1 MIGVLAEEE
10 ANLLH
15 ARSLARSNGWWD
27 RVISTM
33 QGLRQYYQHT
43 GRAVEWSRLVE
54 EVVPDFVNPATD
66 GPLPG
71 KEEGWS
77 LVTYYRVLLAED
89 ARQWDKAERLQ
100 SQRVSWDRQRVT
112 PILAKPPQA
121 WTADEKNDVRT
132 LSSSLHEQ
140 SEIQRGQGSAMCVDG
155 YLEALSLAEQIQET
169 QGAATCAFNLGHAY
183 GALLGIR
190 DLALAERW
198 YQRSLDR
205 RAKEDRMGR
214 AGCLGQLG
222 SVAHE
227 RFLDAR
233 KTGPPPWSALVTSRR
248 PNNTT
253 GRRSKCSLR
262 TPSQSLRLPTTNS
275 GLSVPTRGRP
285 PRPSVI
291 TANRSATV
299 KACTTAS
306 VPLNHASTQRSHSPA
321 RATLP
326 TPATGPNPPCAITKP
341 AGMRT
346 KKSPAPSPYW
356 KRSNLVSER
365 LHRRRKHIHA
375 DHIDQL
381 DPKPEC
387 LHVGFHSLLVYGLE
401 RAVQRLPILW
411 RKVLH

>member
-233 KTGPPPWSALVTSRR
+233 KTGPPPLECLGHLSQAEQYYRQALEMLPADAVAELAAAHNQLGVVCADAGQTAPALRHYRESIRYCEGMHDRFGAAQSRFNAALTLAGAGHLADASDWAQSALRDYQACGNADQEVAGTLTLLEEIESR
-248 PNNTT
+248 
-253 GRRSKCSLR
+253 L
-262 TPSQSLRLPTTNS
+262 
-275 GLSVPTRGRP
+275 
-285 PRPSVI
+285 
-291 TANRSATV
+291 
-299 KACTTAS
+299 
-306 VPLNHASTQRSHSPA
+306 
-321 RATLP
+321 RAT
-326 TPATGPNPPCAITKP
+326 PP
-341 AGMRT
+341 
-346 KKSPAPSPYW
+346 PS
-356 KRSNLVSER
+356 
-365 LHRRRKHIHA
+365 
-375 DHIDQL
+375 
-381 DPKPEC
+381 
-387 LHVGFHSLLVYGLE
+387 
-401 RAVQRLPILW
+401 
-411 RKVLH
+411 